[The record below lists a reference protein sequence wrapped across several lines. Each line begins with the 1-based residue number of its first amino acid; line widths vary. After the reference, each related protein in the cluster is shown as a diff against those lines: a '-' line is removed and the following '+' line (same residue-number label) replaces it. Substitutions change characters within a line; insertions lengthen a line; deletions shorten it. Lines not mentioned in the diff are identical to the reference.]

1 MHIVT
6 SCIDVFSGI
15 SIISE
20 LVVEVISHVLLEEEH
35 NLRGGDAT
43 AGPEASFISMNVQ
56 VLLTSAAFSSCA
68 LTSIL
73 MRLWLFLPYLT

>member
-20 LVVEVISHVLLEEEH
+20 LISQALLEEEH

-43 AGPEASFISMNVQ
+43 AGPEASCISMNVQ
-56 VLLTSAAFSSCA
+56 VLLTSAGQFSA
-68 LTSIL
+68 AVH
-73 MRLWLFLPYLT
+73 

>member
-20 LVVEVISHVLLEEEH
+20 LISQALLEEEH
-35 NLRGGDAT
+35 NLRGGDVT
-43 AGPEASFISMNVQ
+43 AGPEASCISMNVQ
-56 VLLTSAAFSSCA
+56 VLLTSAGQFSA
-68 LTSIL
+68 AVH
-73 MRLWLFLPYLT
+73 

>member
-20 LVVEVISHVLLEEEH
+20 LVMELISQALLEEEY
-35 NLRGGDAT
+35 NLRGGDVT
-43 AGPEASFISMNVQ
+43 AGPEASCISMNVQ
-56 VLLTSAAFSSCA
+56 ALLTSAGQFSA
-68 LTSIL
+68 AVH
-73 MRLWLFLPYLT
+73 